1 MIQSMYKKKTGLAA
15 LLIGAVILGGCGS
28 TGENL
33 AAKDYKASEYVTLG
47 EYTGLSVNQIEEKKE
62 LTDDEKEEAVQETL
76 ENDATENEVTDRA
89 AKEGDYLAITYTCT
103 QNGEVVDETGDSDVE
118 MQLGQY
124 EYFDEDGEKE
134 LIGTKAGDVR
144 TITVSDEDSDGTYV
158 YEVNV
163 NRVYTYDVPELTDAY
178 AKEQGYDSAEAMKKE
193 VLDQALQSDNDEYV
207 EATKDDLVQMVV
219 NNSEASGY
227 PQDLYDQTKE
237 QLESSYQELLGMS
250 LDDAFAGS
258 DEDVKTTVEDMLKQE
273 LVVEA
278 VAEKEKLTVSQ
289 KELDAYKSSVVEQY
303 GYDDVSALEE
313 EFDDAT
319 LAESLLNEKVRDYL
333 YNKAKIT
340 YVTEDEYYAA
350 ADAEADDLDDSE
362 IVSDEIVS
370 ESSDVIESDADLSSD
385 IVDDFVEEQ

>member
-1 MIQSMYKKKTGLAA
+1 MWKKKTGLAA
-15 LLIGAVILGGCGS
+15 VLIGAMILGGCGS

-33 AAKDYKASEYVTLG
+33 AAKEYKASEYVTLG
-47 EYTGLSVNQIEEKKE
+47 EYTGIAVNQIEEKKE
-62 LTDDEKEEAVQETL
+62 LTDDEKEEAIQEML
-76 ENDATENEVTDRA
+76 ENDGTENEITDRGA
-89 AKEGDYLAITYTCT
+89 EEGDYLSITYTCT
-103 QNGEVVDETGDSDVE
+103 QNGEVVDETGDSDVD

-134 LIGTKAGDVR
+134 LIGTKAGDTR
-144 TITVSDEDSDGTYV
+144 TITVSEEDGDSADAYV

-178 AKEQGYDSAEAMKKE
+178 AKEQGYDSAEDMRKE
-193 VLDQALQSDNDEYV
+193 VLDEALQSDNDEYV
-207 EATKDDLVQMVV
+207 EAAKDDLVQTVV
-219 NNSEASGY
+219 NNCEINGY

-237 QLESSYQELLGMS
+237 QLETSYQELLGMS
-250 LDDAFAGS
+250 LSDAFANS
-258 DEDVKTTVEDMLKQE
+258 EEDVKAVVEEMLKQE

-278 VAEKEKLTVSQ
+278 VAEKANLTVS
-289 KELDAYKSSVVEQY
+289 KKDLDEYKASVVVQY

-333 YNKAKIT
+333 YSKAKVT

-350 ADAEADDLDDSE
+350 ADEDDETDSE
-362 IVSDEIVS
+362 IVSDEVVS
-370 ESSDVIESDADLSSD
+370 DDSDVVESEADLSSD
-385 IVDDFVEEQ
+385 IVDSLVEEPEA

>member
-1 MIQSMYKKKTGLAA
+1 MWKKKTGLAA
-15 LLIGAVILGGCGS
+15 VLIGAMILGGCGS

-33 AAKDYKASEYVTLG
+33 AAKEYKASEYVTLG
-47 EYTGLSVNQIEEKKE
+47 EYTGIVVNQIEEKKE
-62 LTDDEKEEAVQETL
+62 LTDDEKEEAIQETL
-76 ENDATENEVTDRA
+76 ENDGTENEITDRGA
-89 AKEGDYLAITYTCT
+89 EEGDYLSITYTCT
-103 QNGEVVDETGDSDVE
+103 QNGEVVDETGDSDVD

-134 LIGTKAGDVR
+134 LIGTKAGDTR
-144 TITVSDEDSDGTYV
+144 TITVSEEDGDSADAYV

-178 AKEQGYDSAEAMKKE
+178 AKEQGYDSAEDMRKE
-193 VLDQALQSDNDEYV
+193 VLDEALQSDNDEYV
-207 EATKDDLVQMVV
+207 EAAKDDLVQTVV
-219 NNSEASGY
+219 NNCEINGY

-237 QLESSYQELLGMS
+237 QLETSYQELLGMS
-250 LDDAFAGS
+250 LSDAFANS
-258 DEDVKTTVEDMLKQE
+258 EEDVKAVVEEMLKQE

-278 VAEKEKLTVSQ
+278 VAEKANLTVS
-289 KELDAYKSSVVEQY
+289 KKDLDEYKASVVVQY

-333 YNKAKIT
+333 YSKAKVT

-350 ADAEADDLDDSE
+350 ADEDDETDSE
-362 IVSDEIVS
+362 IVSDEVVS
-370 ESSDVIESDADLSSD
+370 DDSDVVESEADLSSD
-385 IVDDFVEEQ
+385 IVDSLVEEPEA